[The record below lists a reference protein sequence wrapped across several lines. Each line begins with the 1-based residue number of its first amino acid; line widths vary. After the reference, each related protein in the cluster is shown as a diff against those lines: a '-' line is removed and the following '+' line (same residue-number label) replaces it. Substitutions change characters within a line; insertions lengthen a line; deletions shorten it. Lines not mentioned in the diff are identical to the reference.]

1 MLGDL
6 KMKRL
11 LLATTCLALSSAA
24 SMAAD
29 MTTPMSTKAPAYAA
43 PTFSWTGFYVGAN
56 VGGGTLSDPGLNSE
70 GSAGTTVGGKGAIAG
85 GQIGYNYQ
93 DGNWVFGVEGEG
105 YWSNIKN
112 SLDQTFVNSN
122 TGAVTGTANTT
133 FENRA
138 DYTIA
143 GRVGLAFDRTLVF
156 AKGGWAWGD
165 YRFGSSFNDV
175 FTPAFNSVTS
185 GKTTLDGA
193 MFGVGIEHALTRNWT
208 IKFEYDY
215 IAYGSKALSTTTA
228 SPSSSCPGGVCFN
241 GSGPISSNKQVFK
254 FGANY
259 LFDLG
264 GPAMARF

>member
-11 LLATTCLALSSAA
+11 LLATTCLALSSAV

-43 PTFSWTGFYVGAN
+43 PAFSWTGLYIGAQ
-56 VGGGTLSDPGLNSE
+56 VGGGTLSDPGLNFE
-70 GSAGTTVGGKGAIAG
+70 GGSQGTNGGKGAIAG

-105 YWSNIKN
+105 YWSGIKN
-112 SLDQTFVNSN
+112 SLDSSFVNST
-122 TGAVTGTANTT
+122 TGALTGASNTT
-133 FENRA
+133 FENRY

-156 AKGGWAWGD
+156 AKGGWAWGN
-165 YRFGSSFNDV
+165 YRFSDSFRDISFPSSSFDNGTV
-175 FTPAFNSVTS
+175 
-185 GKTTLDGA
+185 TLDGA
-193 MFGVGIEHALTRNWT
+193 LFGVGLEHALTRNWT
-208 IKFEYDY
+208 VKFEYDY
-215 IAYGSKALSTTTA
+215 IAYGSKAISTTGCST
-228 SPSSSCPGGVCFN
+228 SGGTTGCFFN
-241 GSGPISSNKQVFK
+241 GSTPMSSNKQLFK

-259 LFDLG
+259 LFDPL
-264 GPAMARF
+264 GPAVSRF